1 MASMAM
7 LNNQRVYIK
16 TYQDP
21 LLAQD
26 ATEAMPFSCC
36 WGQDAWQPAAPAD
49 HAVKIW
55 CDLILGIIYFSIQI

>member
-49 HAVKIW
+49 HALKI
-55 CDLILGIIYFSIQI
+55 